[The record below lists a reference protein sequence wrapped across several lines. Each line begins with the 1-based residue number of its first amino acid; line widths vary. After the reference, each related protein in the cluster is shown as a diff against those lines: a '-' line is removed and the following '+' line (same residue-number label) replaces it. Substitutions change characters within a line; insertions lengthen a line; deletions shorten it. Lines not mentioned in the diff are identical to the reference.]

1 MCYLCTYNF
10 VDKKTIIFDLDETL
24 IHCNENASVPS
35 DVVLPIKFPHGDVIE
50 AGINIRPYAVECLE
64 ELSKHFEIVVFTA
77 SHSCYAN
84 VVLDHLDPQN
94 KYIQHRLFRENCV
107 TTEEGLYIKD
117 LRIFANRNLKDL
129 VIVDNAMYSFG
140 YQMENGIPII
150 PFYYHKSDTELKTLV
165 PYLKSLYH
173 VRDVRDVNIKSFK
186 LHHFTECEGHDE
198 VLKKLFE

>member
-1 MCYLCTYNF
+1 M
-10 VDKKTIIFDLDETL
+10 
-24 IHCNENASVPS
+24 IHCNENASIPS
-35 DVVLPIKFPHGDVIE
+35 DVILPIKFPHGDIIE
-50 AGINIRPYAVECLE
+50 AGINVRPFAVEALE
-64 ELSKHFEIVVFTA
+64 ELSKHFEIIVFTA

-140 YQMENGIPII
+140 YQMENGIPIV
-150 PFYYHKSDTELKTLV
+150 PFYYNKADKELKSLIT
-165 PYLKSLYH
+165 YLKSLYH
-173 VRDVRDVNIKSFK
+173 VKDVREINIKSFK
-186 LHHFTECEGHDE
+186 LHHFAEAGCHEE
-198 VLKKLFE
+198 VIRRLFD